1 MVMGTI
7 ELENFSN
14 STQLLS
20 FMNSLNDIAATN
32 QPERAETQE
41 MGNVSLKIS
50 CPIITSII

>member
-41 MGNVSLKIS
+41 MGNVCLKIS
-50 CPIITSII
+50 FPIITSII